1 MSDPRICATKK
12 VAALFSGW
20 QGREIRICQSSDVS
34 SEEKLCLDLRA
45 ILSCRQLY
53 QAGEYKTTRIFYR
66 VFSRRAEGE
75 IHRFARLQ
83 KG

>member
-45 ILSCRQLY
+45 ILSCRQLHP
-53 QAGEYKTTRIFYR
+53 AAACETNIIFCR